1 MNQVEAESEGNGIPL
16 RFAFIAPALF
26 GVSLLGAG
34 LMTLSAGLPEDI
46 AHAVSSLVALAAMA
60 WLYRSFGLGFNRLGV
75 VAVLSAVS
83 AGVLLQAVSIGTI
96 AIVSK
101 IDTAATVAITLLYL
115 LRLCVIDPVAEELC
129 FRGVSLAALG
139 RRGLPFWV
147 ANLIQAV
154 LFACF
159 HFNVVQSAYA
169 LVCRPGLGR
178 SQTARWDRLERHRAL
193 RLQFVGAAPR
203 LGFLLLRLAKGL
215 EGNIGGVP
223 SILSKVYRRVIISSK
238 VVPQATFETDRMK
251 T

>member
-16 RFAFIAPALF
+16 SFAFIAPALF
-26 GVSLLGAG
+26 GVSILGAG

-46 AHAVSSLVALAAMA
+46 AHAVSSLVAFAAMA
-60 WLYRSFGLGFNRLGV
+60 WLYRSFGLGFNRLGVGFNRLGV

-101 IDTAATVAITLLYL
+101 IDTTATVAITLPYL

-169 LVCRPGLGR
+169 LVCALVLGGL
-178 SQTARWDRLERHRAL
+178 SQRDGIGSSIIAHCICNLTGLVLGLAL
-193 RLQFVGAAPR
+193 AYFA
-203 LGFLLLRLAKGL
+203 
-215 EGNIGGVP
+215 
-223 SILSKVYRRVIISSK
+223 
-238 VVPQATFETDRMK
+238 
-251 T
+251 

>member
-1 MNQVEAESEGNGIPL
+1 VNQVEAESEGNGIPL

-60 WLYRSFGLGFNRLGV
+60 WLYRSFGLGSNRLGV

-101 IDTAATVAITLLYL
+101 IDTAATIAITLPYL

-129 FRGVSLAALG
+129 FRGVSRAAWE
-139 RRGLPFWV
+139 RCVLPFWV
-147 ANLIQAV
+147 ASLIQAV

-169 LVCRPGLGR
+169 LVCALVLGGLRQRDGIG
-178 SQTARWDRLERHRAL
+178 SSVIAHCVCNLS
-193 RLQFVGAAPR
+193 G
-203 LGFLLLRLAKGL
+203 LLLGIVLA
-215 EGNIGGVP
+215 
-223 SILSKVYRRVIISSK
+223 YF
-238 VVPQATFETDRMK
+238 A
-251 T
+251 